1 MRPLPGS
8 AERCSERGGKRRAGD
23 ARAAVPIIVLAFCGL
38 VFNAD
43 ARADWTVVLP
53 EALAEDE
60 AVTVVL
66 ADLKDAAQA
75 RGIAIEPAGEP
86 GRATGNVIFV
96 GSPERNASVRRMQA
110 RGALALSGV
119 TKPDGYEIVTMPG
132 DGGRTMVVAG
142 GSVLGDVY
150 GLYWL
155 WDRLRVQGG
164 IPTSTSGTNC
174 LTRGSRVSSCGRR
187 HPPGRGIAL
196 TWFSE
201 NPLRRVPWDAGW
213 SALRTKAIAPDAGT
227 GRVRARGASQVRG
240 VRHGL
245 HHHRCWR
252 NLANAESRRSAFWA
266 AVSDNTGGC
275 LAMELTASARSGR
288 RTTALGQLQDLRCHA
303 TARAATGV

>member
-1 MRPLPGS
+1 MH
-8 AERCSERGGKRRAGD
+8 ATRAM
-23 ARAAVPIIVLAFCGL
+23 IIVLALCGL
-38 VFNAD
+38 VYNAD

-96 GSPERNASVRRMQA
+96 GSPERNASVRRMQD

-164 IPTSTSGTNC
+164 IPDINVRHEPS
-174 LTRGSRVSSCGRR
+174 LDTRFTRIVVRSEEDIRR
-187 HPPGRGIAL
+187 
-196 TWFSE
+196 
-201 NPLRRVPWDAGW
+201 
-213 SALRTKAIAPDAGT
+213 ALR
-227 GRVRARGASQVRG
+227 
-240 VRHGL
+240 
-245 HHHRCWR
+245 
-252 NLANAESRRSAFWA
+252 
-266 AVSDNTGGC
+266 
-275 LAMELTASARSGR
+275 
-288 RTTALGQLQDLRCHA
+288 
-303 TARAATGV
+303 

>member
-1 MRPLPGS
+1 MH
-8 AERCSERGGKRRAGD
+8 A
-23 ARAAVPIIVLAFCGL
+23 ARAMIIVLALCGL
-38 VFNAD
+38 VYNAD

-155 WDRLRVQGG
+155 WDRLRVQ
-164 IPTSTSGTNC
+164 
-174 LTRGSRVSSCGRR
+174 
-187 HPPGRGIAL
+187 
-196 TWFSE
+196 
-201 NPLRRVPWDAGW
+201 
-213 SALRTKAIAPDAGT
+213 
-227 GRVRARGASQVRG
+227 
-240 VRHGL
+240 
-245 HHHRCWR
+245 
-252 NLANAESRRSAFWA
+252 
-266 AVSDNTGGC
+266 
-275 LAMELTASARSGR
+275 
-288 RTTALGQLQDLRCHA
+288 
-303 TARAATGV
+303 